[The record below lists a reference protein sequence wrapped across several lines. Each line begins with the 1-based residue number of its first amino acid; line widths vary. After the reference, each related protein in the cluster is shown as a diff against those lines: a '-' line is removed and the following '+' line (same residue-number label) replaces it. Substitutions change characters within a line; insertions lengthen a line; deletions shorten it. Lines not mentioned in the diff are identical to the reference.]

1 MAMGTEVEEA
11 MAMAMWL
18 NGSEIQAEEAYSVL
32 YSKYSVVFSWPGTWP
47 GCQGGVEDP
56 LT

>member
-18 NGSEIQAEEAYSVL
+18 NGSEIQAEEAS
-32 YSKYSVVFSWPGTWP
+32 SVVFSWPGTWP